1 MPAFLIVKTLSG
13 PGIPQFYPF
22 GHLLQFFGFLLLVH
36 VSSLSSYWDLS
47 EAKIININR
56 LLLNTT
62 HYKTDEA
69 KGGCISRIG
78 TCDS

>member
-1 MPAFLIVKTLSG
+1 
-13 PGIPQFYPF
+13 
-22 GHLLQFFGFLLLVH
+22 LLVH

-69 KGGCISRIG
+69 KSALVSRIG